1 MSFVFNP
8 LTGQLDR
15 VRKGTTGSSPWT
27 TFTETA
33 IASTT
38 TALDTISVGTF
49 NTIKYSLS
57 IVDNTNNQTA
67 TLETIVKNANGVIDN
82 TVGHQMKG
90 GISYKLSAV
99 NDAGDFKLNLENN
112 EATDLTVNIAKIII

>member
-15 VRKGTTGSSPWT
+15 VRKSTGGSSPWS

-33 IASTT
+33 LASTT
-38 TALDTISVGTF
+38 TALDTIAIGSF
-49 NTIKYSLS
+49 NTIKYILS

-67 TLETIVKNANGVIDN
+67 TLETIVKNANGAIDN

-90 GISYKLSAV
+90 GISYKLLAV
-99 NDAGDFKLNLENN
+99 NDAGDFKLNLQNN
-112 EATDLTVNIAKIII
+112 ELTDLTVNIAKIII